1 MPHMTLK
8 IAQTCS
14 DEKKKAFVDQMTR
27 TMKELFDVPEEQLSI
42 DFLEFTP
49 SDWVDRVYYYDVQ
62 PRAGALLKEPGYEIV
77 SA

>member
-1 MPHMTLK
+1 MPHITLK

-49 SDWVDRVYYYDVQ
+49 SDWVELVYFDDVR
-62 PRAGALLKEPGYEIV
+62 PRIGSLLKEPGYEIV
-77 SA
+77 PA